1 MTAFSRRLSFLGSE
15 GGNDM
20 SQRLR
25 DPEEARAAEE
35 RQRHDQQVVDLLD
48 VIDPEV
54 STLTTLND
62 VQNSLFIPQLGRWV
76 DRSRYLRLT
85 RPPPS
90 DTIPLDS
97 SEPSEQPSSTAPSA
111 AGSSR
116 TDIPAIPE
124 EPEAE
129 PPGTPPVVARGE
141 YLVLPEG
148 LVDWEK
154 WSEKDRQGL
163 DDYVRHLLHS
173 RKWKARR
180 TWRGFKQYFRTP
192 LGAFVT
198 IYASL
203 LTFWGAAWVLFI
215 IGWLHAGDRQA
226 YFVEICDEVLTA
238 LFCVVG
244 IGLAPF
250 RAVDTYHMIYIARYH
265 RKSLRL
271 YKEHG
276 EPPLAD
282 ENDLPT
288 PSQNRTPGNIEEGL
302 RRTPVLTVK
311 EEALFLYHQRKF
323 QKSHTFYR
331 PHETATHKLSH

>member
-15 GGNDM
+15 GGNDT
-20 SQRLR
+20 SKRLR
-25 DPEEARAAEE
+25 NPEEARAAEE

-48 VIDPEV
+48 VIGTPPPFRFATWGLHQLNPPFYFPDPEV
-54 STLTTLND
+54 STLTMLND

-85 RPPPS
+85 RPRPP

-180 TWRGFKQYFRTP
+180 TWRGFKQYFRTRALLSSP
-192 LGAFVT
+192 PG
-198 IYASL
+198 L
-203 LTFWGAAWVLFI
+203 LTV
-215 IGWLHAGDRQA
+215 H
-226 YFVEICDEVLTA
+226 
-238 LFCVVG
+238 
-244 IGLAPF
+244 
-250 RAVDTYHMIYIARYH
+250 
-265 RKSLRL
+265 
-271 YKEHG
+271 
-276 EPPLAD
+276 
-282 ENDLPT
+282 
-288 PSQNRTPGNIEEGL
+288 
-302 RRTPVLTVK
+302 
-311 EEALFLYHQRKF
+311 
-323 QKSHTFYR
+323 
-331 PHETATHKLSH
+331 